1 MNDRLDEELRVLR
14 AQTPPARLEHLEVEV
29 WRRIARERETPV
41 AGRAVFTLRAAAVL
55 AALGLG
61 IAGGGLTAVTVA
73 SEPQEVSVFS
83 VNADLAP
90 STLLDHHE

>member
-1 MNDRLDEELRVLR
+1 MNNQLDEELRALR
-14 AQTPPARLEHLEVEV
+14 AESPPARLHQLEAHV
-29 WRRIARERETPV
+29 WRQIARQGEAAISPQ
-41 AGRAVFTLRAAAVL
+41 AIFALRAAAVA

-61 IAGGGLTAVTVA
+61 IAGGGLTAVAVA

-83 VNADLAP
+83 VRAQLAP